1 MTKRFIPLILL
12 LFISSVLAAQETGR
26 METDRP
32 DQTESPVITKKNYIQ
47 TEIGFHFIKENELT
61 GFLHPTVLWKYGVA
75 KRFELRLITE
85 FISEETPLLIPSGN
99 DIITGIAPV
108 QIGGKLAFWE
118 EKGLLPKTSLIFH
131 VAPARVGSKKFYA
144 HKWAPDF
151 VFTFQNT
158 LSENIGL
165 GYNLGAEWDGES
177 DTPYW
182 VYTFAPGFNIGKKW
196 YGFIEVF
203 GAIRKNES
211 PQHNLDGGLAY
222 YFNDDLK
229 IDISSGFGITEPAP
243 DWFGGIGLSFR
254 INTKKK
260 K

>member
-1 MTKRFIPLILL
+1 MKKF
-12 LFISSVLAAQETGR
+12 LFILNSLTGSLLCNGQQEGR

-47 TEIGFHFIKENELT
+47 SEIGMHFIKENDLT
-61 GFLHPTVLWKYGVA
+61 GFLHPTVLWKYGLA
-75 KRFELRLITE
+75 KRFEFRLITE
-85 FISEETPLLIPSGN
+85 FISQETPLLIPSGN
-99 DIITGIAPV
+99 DIITGIAPI
-108 QIGGKLAFWE
+108 QIGGKLALWE

-131 VAPARVGSKKFYA
+131 VAPAKLGSKKF
-144 HKWAPDF
+144 HTSKWAPNF
-151 VFTFQNT
+151 VFTLQHT
-158 LSENIGL
+158 LSENVGL
-165 GYNLGAEWDGES
+165 GYNLGAEWDGET

-222 YFNDDLK
+222 YFTDDLK